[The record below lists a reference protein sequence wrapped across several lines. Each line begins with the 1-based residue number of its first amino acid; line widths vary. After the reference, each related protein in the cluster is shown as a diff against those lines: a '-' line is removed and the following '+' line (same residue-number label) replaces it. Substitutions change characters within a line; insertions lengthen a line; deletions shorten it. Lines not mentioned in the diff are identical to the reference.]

1 VIAHFHY
8 VVAPGTLMGLF
19 AGIYHWYPKVTGRAM
34 NKLLGQLHS
43 WTTLVFINVVFMP
56 MFFVGLKGVSR
67 RLYDQTGY
75 EMGEATMSLVRMSS
89 WGAWLMA
96 VAQIF
101 FVINFF
107 WSLRNGKKVS
117 ENPWDAT
124 TLEWAVL
131 TNTACPGS
139 PMTSPRS
146 TLITPRRRNLCPPP
160 LLPMR

>member
-1 VIAHFHY
+1 
-8 VVAPGTLMGLF
+8 
-19 AGIYHWYPKVTGRAM
+19 
-34 NKLLGQLHS
+34 
-43 WTTLVFINVVFMP
+43 MP

-124 TLEWAVL
+124 TLEWA
-131 TNTACPGS
+131 APS
-139 PMTSPRS
+139 
-146 TLITPRRRNLCPPP
+146 PPP
-160 LLPMR
+160 HGNFKTTPVVYHGPYEYSVPGQPKDFSPQHINHTKEA